1 MSAADRG
8 ADDQVPKLVAHV
20 TTAMVGVMFFLGG
33 IGNLLSS
40 LPMVLGIW
48 GVVVGAATLVLT
60 WASWKGSRIG
70 WSFAITI
77 DGLSAVGNLLGAT
90 KIRDA
95 LGVPMAVALIPFFL
109 SATACILLS
118 SFHADYDNT

>member
-1 MSAADRG
+1 MSAAVNNR
-8 ADDQVPKLVAHV
+8 DDQVPKMVAHV

-33 IGNLLSS
+33 IGNLMSA

-48 GVVVGAATLVLT
+48 GVVVGAATVVLA

-77 DGLSAVGNLLGAT
+77 DGLSALGNLLGVT

-95 LGVPMAVALIPFFL
+95 LGVNIAIALIPFFL
-109 SATACILLS
+109 SAIACILLA
-118 SFHADYDNT
+118 SFHADYDR